1 MRARASIAAIV
12 GVAIA
17 MRVSVL
23 VGLSATQH
31 QGGGATAQTPPPQT
45 GAGLILFSQEKFTG
59 ERRELSGEEPDLRR
73 VDFDDKARSLKLAPG
88 QTWQVC
94 AEINFV
100 DCKVVNRNW
109 GDLRGVSMS
118 QTISSVRPWKQVS
131 AAGAGGAY
139 LVLYDE
145 RKFKGQSFRV
155 NRETALLRGFR
166 ARAESVQIH
175 GGSWELCEQ
184 PDFGGKCVIVSESLT
199 DLSSVGMRNKVISV
213 RPAVAAK

>member
-1 MRARASIAAIV
+1 MRARASIVGIA
-12 GVAIA
+12 GVAIV
-17 MRVSVL
+17 MSVSAP
-23 VGLSATQH
+23 VGFARERRSA
-31 QGGGATAQTPPPQT
+31 GATAQTPPPQT
-45 GAGLILFSQEKFTG
+45 SAGLILFSKEKFTG
-59 ERRELSGEEPDLRR
+59 ERREFSREEPDLGH
-73 VDFDDKARSLKLAPG
+73 VDFDDTARSLKLAPG

-100 DCKVVNRNW
+100 DCKVVNRDW
-109 GDLRGVSMS
+109 GDLRGLSMS

-131 AAGAGGAY
+131 AGGGGGGY

-145 RKFKGQSFRV
+145 RNFKGQSFRV

-166 ARAESVQIH
+166 ARAESVQVH

-184 PDFGGKCVIVSESLT
+184 PDFAGKCVVVSENLT

-213 RPAVAAK
+213 RPAPAAK